1 MAFDSCECGCEE
13 SLDLHDGVF
22 CVECGLELSG
32 PGLDPGFLVPE
43 PLVKRPGSSLG
54 GKGPSPRDGSF
65 FRVWPHRDSKGSRR
79 SFIDDL
85 AYKAMDSGECPRIVA
100 DVVTLMRDV
109 DERHPLGMRR
119 RSLKGAN
126 GLDRGAA
133 RDYRL
138 RLFVSAALHVLN
150 DDGLENRAPMIA
162 QEWGISYHDSVWAI
176 SIFNRHRRRGVRSGS
191 DPSSIRRAELRFHLN
206 RLREFVSTKVGFE
219 EAEAIMLSAE
229 ARLSEG
235 GEPIGRSDDWIIGR
249 FCNVPSKRAAMISF
263 AEEMVS
269 RGKPKKM
276 VRWLREQVPIIGT
289 KDFVAR
295 IAVRGTEVGE
305 E

>member
-1 MAFDSCECGCEE
+1 MAFDRCECGSRE

-22 CVECGLELSG
+22 CADCGIELSG
-32 PGLDPGFLVPE
+32 PVLDPGFLAPE
-43 PLVKRPGSSLG
+43 PLVMRPGSSLG
-54 GKGPSPRDGSF
+54 SRGPTSRDGVGF
-65 FRVWPHRDSKGSRR
+65 GVWNRVHSKGGKRP
-79 SFIDDL
+79 FIDDL
-85 AYKAMDSGECPRIVA
+85 ESKAMDSGECPRIVA

-109 DERHPLGMRR
+109 DARHPLGMRR
-119 RSLKGAN
+119 KSLRGTE
-126 GLDRGAA
+126 GLSRESA

-162 QEWGISYHDSVWAI
+162 HEWGISHHDSVWAI
-176 SIFNRHRRRGVRSGS
+176 SIFNRHRRRGTRVRA
-191 DPSSIRRAELRFHLN
+191 DPASIRRSELGFHLN
-206 RLREFVSTKVGFE
+206 RLREFVAAEVGFE
-219 EAEAIMLSAE
+219 EAEGIMLSAE
-229 ARLSEG
+229 ARLSEA
-235 GEPIGRSDDWIIGR
+235 GEPVGGSDDWVIGR

-289 KDFVAR
+289 KDFVSR
-295 IAVRGTEVGE
+295 VSVKGPEVGE

>member
-1 MAFDSCECGCEE
+1 MEYESCECGSKK

-32 PGLDPGFLVPE
+32 PELDPGFLPAE
-43 PLVKRPGSSLG
+43 PLVRRSGSSLG
-54 GKGPSPRDGSF
+54 SRGPSPRDGSR
-65 FRVWPHRDSKGSRR
+65 FRKWAHGDPKGSRR

-85 AYKAMDSGECPRIVA
+85 TSKAMDSGECPRIVA

-119 RSLKGAN
+119 KSLKGAE
-126 GLDRGAA
+126 GMGRASA

-150 DDGLENRAPMIA
+150 DDGVENRAPMIA
-162 QEWGISYHDSVWAI
+162 HEWGISYHDSVWAI
-176 SIFNRHRRRGVRSGS
+176 SIFNRHRRRGLRSGS
-191 DPSSIRRAELRFHLN
+191 DPSSIRRAELHFHLN
-206 RLREFVSTKVGFE
+206 RLREFVATKVGFE
-219 EAEAIMLSAE
+219 EAGAIMLSAE
-229 ARLSEG
+229 ARLSDQ
-235 GEPIGRSDDWIIGR
+235 GEPIGISEDWIIGR

-276 VRWLREQVPIIGT
+276 VRWLRERVPIIGT

-295 IAVRGTEVGE
+295 IVATGTEVGE

>member
-1 MAFDSCECGCEE
+1 M
-13 SLDLHDGVF
+13 
-22 CVECGLELSG
+22 ECGLELSG
-32 PGLDPGFLVPE
+32 PVLDPGFLAPE
-43 PLVKRPGSSLG
+43 PLVKWPGSSLG
-54 GKGPSPRDGSF
+54 GKEVAPRDGSV
-65 FRVWPHRDSKGSRR
+65 FRVWHHGDSKGSRR

-119 RSLKGAN
+119 RSLKGVD
-126 GLDRGAA
+126 GLDRASS

-162 QEWGISYHDSVWAI
+162 QEWGISHHDSVWAI
-176 SIFNRHRRRGVRSGS
+176 SIFNRHRRRGRSVS

-206 RLREFVSTKVGFE
+206 RLREFVSTKVGFD
-219 EAEAIMLSAE
+219 EAESIMLSAE
-229 ARLSEG
+229 TRLSEG
-235 GEPIGRSDDWIIGR
+235 GEPIGGSDDWIIGR

-276 VRWLREQVPIIGT
+276 VRWLRDQVPIIGT

-295 IAVRGTEVGE
+295 MAVKGTEVGE

>member
-1 MAFDSCECGCEE
+1 MK
-13 SLDLHDGVF
+13 
-22 CVECGLELSG
+22 CGLELSG
-32 PGLDPGFLVPE
+32 PVLDPGFLAPE
-43 PLVKRPGSSLG
+43 PLVKWPGSSLG
-54 GKGPSPRDGSF
+54 GKEVAPRDGSV
-65 FRVWPHRDSKGSRR
+65 FRVWPHGDSKGSRR

-119 RSLKGAN
+119 RSLKGVD
-126 GLDRGAA
+126 GLDRASS

-162 QEWGISYHDSVWAI
+162 QDWGISHHDSVWAI
-176 SIFNRHRRRGVRSGS
+176 SIFNRHRRRGRSVS
-191 DPSSIRRAELRFHLN
+191 DPSSIRRAELHFHLN
-206 RLREFVSTKVGFE
+206 RLREFVSTKVGFD
-219 EAEAIMLSAE
+219 EAESIMLSAE
-229 ARLSEG
+229 TRLSEG
-235 GEPIGRSDDWIIGR
+235 GEPIGGSDDWIIGR

-276 VRWLREQVPIIGT
+276 VRWLRDQVPIIGT

-295 IAVRGTEVGE
+295 MAVKGTEVGE